1 MVDIN
6 WGILRPV
13 DIGGAFNQGV
23 EAGRQRRAESAL
35 DEQFRTMAQNPNAP
49 VSNDLLRFA
58 PQQAYQLSQQQRQ
71 QQKADKERDVK
82 VRAAKGDKAAIA
94 ELAGIDWDA
103 WTKIS
108 KADKD
113 AIKARNDY
121 MGNAALRISQAP
133 EAQRPQLWDA
143 AVQQGVQL
151 GYSDLASFQGQYS
164 PQSLEALIANS
175 GQVAKLFELE
185 RPSYMAPVDGA
196 PLINVKDPAAVNAW
210 NGGGQASA
218 PVKVTTIDEAR
229 ALPPGTRF
237 IDPNGVERTVPG
249 GGAASNGGSTFPGWH

>member
-23 EAGRQRRAESAL
+23 EAGRQRRAENAL

-71 QQKADKERDVK
+71 QQKGERERDVK
-82 VRAAKGDKAAIA
+82 MRAAQGDKAAIA

-103 WTKIS
+103 WTKIGQR
-108 KADKD
+108 DKD

-151 GYSDLASFQGQYS
+151 GYSDLASFQGQYN
-164 PQSLEALIANS
+164 PQALEALIANS

-185 RPSYMAPVDGA
+185 KPNYQVIPEGGTLVNTR
-196 PLINVKDPAAVNAW
+196 DPAALQQVANQNSSAA
-210 NGGGQASA
+210 NMADLEAQAQAAIAAGADPEKVRARMKELGGQASPA
-218 PVKVTTIDEAR
+218 PA
-229 ALPPGTRF
+229 
-237 IDPNGVERTVPG
+237 
-249 GGAASNGGSTFPGWH
+249 TFPGWF